1 MTLAIRWGED
11 NTENSGFIYMDA
23 VTSYT
28 RNYKGQ
34 VTKHPVDQG
43 GNITD
48 HFIKDNP
55 TFTISA
61 VITGVDISTG
71 TYLIQDLEGNTPYNS
86 GVAPSAVSVNSTD
99 DSVLRR
105 FIPDSLGQFLSDST
119 PDVVVDTQRID
130 LIEQIRDALI
140 SLNSGVKFN
149 EDTGQFDSNI
159 ELVRLFEFD
168 GYLLKRILNNLVITN
183 ITFREDANTGF
194 ALYCDITF
202 EQITFASLRKTEIPQ
217 DVQQTLSK
225 KAASKEDQGKQNSL
239 EVDEDELPDQTDRDG
254 LRTPYGDVVN
264 EKQFGLGQTLDTG
277 SL

>member
-11 NTENSGFIYMDA
+11 NTDNSGFIYMDA

-140 SLNSGVKFN
+140 GLNSGVKFN

-239 EVDEDELPDQTDRDG
+239 EVGEDELPDQTDRDG

-264 EKQFGLGQTLDTG
+264 EKQFALGQTLETG